1 MNDSDRDVWA
11 EHEARRLGWK
21 SAFVPE
27 DDENTDPF
35 EDIEPEEAEMRVEYA
50 DGSDEPESDGPDNP
64 DEPNPDGPDN
74 AERAGWVEH
83 SIDVQSM
90 MADVFRP
97 GTNHITDGVRGGGK
111 TFMSVSYAQPMVE
124 GFFRKQA
131 KVILLTNV
139 IFVRRVS
146 KTGEMEEQFVMDDP
160 PGVVHITS
168 MEQMFRVQN
177 DYMKKYGREGV
188 MFLVILDEAQN
199 FLLADEYQRGVSI
212 PFMKF
217 YGTTRKFNTC
227 IWLLTPTINN
237 LPPRA
242 RNFLDGDPAGYVS
255 YRWRKNKKAAAHYIK
270 THGIRD
276 LRPEQ
281 IAFFKA
287 GTDIPPVMFMVKGS
301 SWTRP
306 LEELEIGEYG
316 YDHLACADFS
326 MSISP
331 DEDKAFDFDELM
343 IRCSDI
349 PSFQLT
355 SVMTRFFEEMDSGML
370 KSAPAVSQADLEK
383 KKTVSV
389 IANLRAM
396 TPPMSFRQISKI
408 VEVPEATCRS
418 WLDKYHSASGGSPS
432 DSPGGMG
439 GGASHSNPVGADPAG
454 SSET

>member
-1 MNDSDRDVWA
+1 MADVLSRGEVGRKW
-11 EHEARRLGWK
+11 R
-21 SAFVPE
+21 SAFVPAKDVE
-27 DDENTDPF
+27 EESEQEQDEYDPF
-35 EDIEPEEAEMRVEYA
+35 LEESE
-50 DGSDEPESDGPDNP
+50 GESEQDY
-64 DEPNPDGPDN
+64 PDGPTPDDPDGS
-74 AERAGWVEH
+74 RHWVERK
-83 SIDVQSM
+83 IDVQSM

-111 TFMSVSYAQPMVE
+111 TFMAVSYAQPMVE
-124 GFFRKQA
+124 GFFRKQSR
-131 KVILLTNV
+131 VILLTNI

-146 KTGEMEEQFVMDDP
+146 KEGDMEEQFVMDTP

-168 MEQMFRVQN
+168 MEEMFRVQC

-199 FLLADEYQRGVSI
+199 FLLADEYQKGVSI

-255 YRWRKNKKAAAHYIK
+255 YRWRKNNKAAAHYIK
-270 THGIRD
+270 THNVKGVSSK
-276 LRPEQ
+276 Q
-281 IAFFKA
+281 IAFLKA
-287 GTDIPPVMFMVKGS
+287 GTDIPPVMFLVAGS

-343 IRCSDI
+343 MRCSDI

-355 SVMTRFFEEMDSGML
+355 TVMTRFFAEMDSGVVRPN
-370 KSAPAVSQADLEK
+370 APSQVDLEK
-383 KKTVSV
+383 KRVVSV

-396 TPPMSFRQISKI
+396 KPPMSFRQIAKI
-408 VEVPEATCRS
+408 VNVPEATCRS
-418 WLDKYHSASGGSPS
+418 WLDKYSSATDGNPS
-432 DSPGGMG
+432 DSPEGQG
-439 GGASHSNPVGADPAG
+439 GGEPRPDPVGITPTG
-454 SSET
+454 LSET

>member
-1 MNDSDRDVWA
+1 MAEVLSSGDVRKKW
-11 EHEARRLGWK
+11 R

-27 DDENTDPF
+27 KEEPVGEIEQEQDEFDPF
-35 EDIEPEEAEMRVEYA
+35 LEESEEETEQY
-50 DGSDEPESDGPDNP
+50 SDGPILDDGL
-64 DEPNPDGPDN
+64 DEE
-74 AERAGWVEH
+74 ERPRHWVERT
-83 SIDVQSM
+83 IDVQSM

-111 TFMSVSYAQPMVE
+111 TFMAVSYAQPMVE

-131 KVILLTNV
+131 KVILLTNI

-146 KTGEMEEQFVMDDP
+146 KEGDMEEQFVMDTP
-160 PGVVHITS
+160 PDVVHITS
-168 MEQMFRVQN
+168 MEEMFRVQC

-199 FLLADEYQRGVSI
+199 FLLADEYQKGVSI

-255 YRWRKNKKAAAHYIK
+255 YRWRKNNKAAAHYIK
-270 THGIRD
+270 THNVKGVSSK
-276 LRPEQ
+276 Q
-281 IAFFKA
+281 IAFLKA
-287 GTDIPPVMFMVKGS
+287 GTDIPPVMFLVAGS

-355 SVMTRFFEEMDSGML
+355 TVMTKFFAEMDSGGVRPN
-370 KSAPAVSQADLEK
+370 APSQADLEK
-383 KKTVSV
+383 KRVVSV

-396 TPPMSFRQISKI
+396 NPPMSYRQIAKI
-408 VEVPEATCRS
+408 VNVPEATCRS
-418 WLDKYHSASGGSPS
+418 WLDKYSSATDGKPS
-432 DSPGGMG
+432 DSPAGQG
-439 GGASHSNPVGADPAG
+439 GGEPRPGPVGDIPTG
-454 SSET
+454 LSET